1 MQTCKLIPDSRI
13 GRTSEEA
20 APEIKRHLTE
30 HNSPLES
37 SMRIRRLAHSFL
49 VGGLIVNVRS
59 AKNCS
64 VCGDGYHVGSPTT
77 MTSVRCSVLSDSLCT
92 CSQLQLAGLLGLIAN
107 EKCFNISL
115 LIFETCD
122 CQENTALNA
131 NDSQY
136 QTSPPVAAPI
146 AAPHHPSLFGPV
158 AAPSFYPTPVAFR
171 PTTYAPVPNA
181 EPTLIDSLGFQLQLA
196 IWAIALL
203 ACCWFCCQGC
213 IESICSNCCIG
224 RSRDQISR
232 AESRRNIQEMQ
243 QSMPPPPLTRPMSS
257 YRMALGRRPLVLA
270 ALFPNEARVSMA
282 GATSFSGCVCFSFP
296 M

>member
-1 MQTCKLIPDSRI
+1 
-13 GRTSEEA
+13 
-20 APEIKRHLTE
+20 
-30 HNSPLES
+30 
-37 SMRIRRLAHSFL
+37 MRIRRLAHSFL

-77 MTSVRCSVLSDSLCT
+77 MTNVRCSVLSDSLCT
-92 CSQLQLAGLLGLIAN
+92 CNQLQLAGLLGLIAN

-146 AAPHHPSLFGPV
+146 AAPHHPSLVGPV
-158 AAPSFYPTPVAFR
+158 AAPSFYPNPTPVAFR

-181 EPTLIDSLGFQLQLA
+181 APTVIDSLGFQIQLA

-203 ACCWFCCQGC
+203 ACCWCCCRGC
-213 IESICSNCCIG
+213 IESIFSNCCIC
-224 RSRDQISR
+224 RIRDQISR
-232 AESRRNIQEMQ
+232 AESRRNIEEMIQ
-243 QSMPPPPLTRPMSS
+243 NMPPPPLTRPTSS
-257 YRMALGRRPLVLA
+257 YRMTLGRRSLVLA

-282 GATSFSGCVCFSFP
+282 GAISFSGCVCFSFP